1 MLNTS
6 RRAGTA
12 DLSPLVEVLLPAH
25 RPTRQGRAKA
35 PDCRFD
41 GRRMFNPRLPDD
53 VEADVLQA
61 DGERLIPEPQFDL
74 NRPVLAGPMDLS
86 PASMLVV
93 LADPSGSVLVEPF
106 EAGQF
111 PFRQVVLPIR
121 TGQHSRSASCCAD
134 RRSVHPLRWGADES
148 AG

>member
-1 MLNTS
+1 
-6 RRAGTA
+6 
-12 DLSPLVEVLLPAH
+12 
-25 RPTRQGRAKA
+25 
-35 PDCRFD
+35 
-41 GRRMFNPRLPDD
+41 MFNPRLPDD

-111 PFRQVVLPIR
+111 SLP
-121 TGQHSRSASCCAD
+121 TGCPAD
-134 RRSVHPLRWGADES
+134 PDGAAFS
-148 AG
+148 ISQLLC